1 MLFVLYI
8 AHIFLMKYSSK
19 YELIIKKKL
28 AQRMELKELVRIA
41 NNNQIFRFHQN
52 LKNAGNSIEML
63 NKIEFQVI
71 NNHIVFNE
79 TQIQY
84 KLKPIVCVKLGEE

>member
-28 AQRMELKELVRIA
+28 AKRMEFKELVRIA

-52 LKNAGNSIEML
+52 LKNSGVSIEML

-79 TQIQY
+79 T
-84 KLKPIVCVKLGEE
+84 

>member
-52 LKNAGNSIEML
+52 LKNAGVSIEML

-71 NNHIVFNE
+71 NNHIVFNQ

>member
-52 LKNAGNSIEML
+52 LKNAGVSIEML

>member
-1 MLFVLYI
+1 
-8 AHIFLMKYSSK
+8 
-19 YELIIKKKL
+19 
-28 AQRMELKELVRIA
+28 MELKELVRIA

-52 LKNAGNSIEML
+52 LKNAGVSIEML

-79 TQIQY
+79 T
-84 KLKPIVCVKLGEE
+84 

>member
-1 MLFVLYI
+1 
-8 AHIFLMKYSSK
+8 MKYSSK

-52 LKNAGNSIEML
+52 LKNSGVSIEML